1 MPDRTSWGPNLLD
14 EEAAVKVAMG
24 MSSLTSPGFT
34 RLSNESGLFAF
45 TYCRNF
51 RDESVRVFHQCLASS
66 TGRRTIGTDIL
77 QPILLSSCRAWC
89 TMENAWFP
97 QMHLSHS
104 SAVWRQCFFF
114 VRARCLLAGP
124 RSWGVLADQQGIES
138 PPAVWAPYQLSRE
151 DTCYL
156 VTTQ

>member
-1 MPDRTSWGPNLLD
+1 MISSEERALQPENLGPYARQNFLGPNLLD
-14 EEAAVKVAMG
+14 EEAAVKFAMG

-66 TGRRTIGTDIL
+66 TGRRTIDTGIF

-89 TMENAWFP
+89 RMENA
-97 QMHLSHS
+97 
-104 SAVWRQCFFF
+104 
-114 VRARCLLAGP
+114 
-124 RSWGVLADQQGIES
+124 
-138 PPAVWAPYQLSRE
+138 
-151 DTCYL
+151 
-156 VTTQ
+156 